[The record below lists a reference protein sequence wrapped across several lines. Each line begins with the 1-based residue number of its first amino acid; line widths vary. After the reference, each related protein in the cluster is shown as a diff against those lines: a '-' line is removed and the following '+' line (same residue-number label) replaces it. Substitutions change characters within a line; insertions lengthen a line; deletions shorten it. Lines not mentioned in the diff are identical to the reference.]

1 MKKSIEYGLTY
12 QNFALHCVTNSDK
25 CYIRLHDSLMP
36 TIVNEISYITAS
48 ELLGELD
55 VTRQTL
61 WRWRQ
66 EGKIPA
72 GHRYRGRHVLFSTEE
87 AEAIKEFAN
96 RIEPIDGSPDEQ
108 LSLFNGHLK
117 TNGGS

>member
-1 MKKSIEYGLTY
+1 MENGLTH
-12 QNFALHCVTNSDK
+12 QLFTLHCVTNRDK
-25 CYIRLHDSLMP
+25 CYIGLHTSLMP
-36 TIVNEISYITAS
+36 TIINDIIYITAA
-48 ELLGELD
+48 ELLEELA

-72 GHRYRGRHVLFSTEE
+72 GHRYRGRHVLFSAEE
-87 AEAIKEFAN
+87 VEVIREFAN

-108 LSLFNGHLK
+108 LSLFNGNLRTK
-117 TNGGS
+117 GGGSK

>member
-1 MKKSIEYGLTY
+1 MRKYTEYGLTRK
-12 QNFALHCVTNSDK
+12 NIALHYVTNRDK
-25 CYIRLHDSLMP
+25 CYIRLHDSFMS
-36 TIVNEISYITAS
+36 TVINEIKYITAS
-48 ELLGELD
+48 ELLEELD

-108 LSLFNGHLK
+108 LSLFNGNQRTK
-117 TNGGS
+117 GSS